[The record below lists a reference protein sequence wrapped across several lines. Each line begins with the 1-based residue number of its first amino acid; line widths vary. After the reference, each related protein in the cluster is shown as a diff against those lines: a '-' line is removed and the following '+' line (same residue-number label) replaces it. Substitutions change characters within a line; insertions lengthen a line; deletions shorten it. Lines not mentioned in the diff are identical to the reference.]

1 MASSSRLN
9 VLQSHLAPFD
19 SIISL
24 SVADLAKAIR
34 AGHLTAGAYDGHS
47 SYSDVTVVTVLWCA
61 SFIFK
66 LQVIGCMPV
75 WLRHDVSQ

>member
-1 MASSSRLN
+1 MASSPPRLN

-47 SYSDVTVVTVLWCA
+47 TL
-61 SFIFK
+61 
-66 LQVIGCMPV
+66 M
-75 WLRHDVSQ
+75 